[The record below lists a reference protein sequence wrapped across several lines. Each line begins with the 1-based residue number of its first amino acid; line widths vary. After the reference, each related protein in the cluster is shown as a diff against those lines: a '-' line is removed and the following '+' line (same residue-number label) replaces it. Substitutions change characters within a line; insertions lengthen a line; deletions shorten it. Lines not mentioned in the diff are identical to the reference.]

1 MYEHFKWSV
10 PVFRLTFVYLFVFNL
25 IYPLK
30 YSDNKANNTFP
41 CSFFFSCFSTRA
53 SSQDNMF
60 LQTTFERPHT
70 IGGMTAA
77 RW

>member
-25 IYPLK
+25 PLK
-30 YSDNKANNTFP
+30 SITITKQTIHFLVP
-41 CSFFFSCFSTRA
+41 FFFSCFSARA

-60 LQTTFERPHT
+60 LQTSLERPHT